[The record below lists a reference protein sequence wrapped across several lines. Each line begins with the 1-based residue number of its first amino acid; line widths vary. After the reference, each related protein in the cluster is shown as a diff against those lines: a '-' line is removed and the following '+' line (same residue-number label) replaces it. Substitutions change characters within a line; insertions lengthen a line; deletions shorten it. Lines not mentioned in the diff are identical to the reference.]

1 MLKVSKDLDPPHMQ
15 KIFKLKDKP
24 HHNLRYSSLTE
35 FKIMFL
41 LLWFLASYFLEML
54 ITSIAVFVVCIVLFV
69 CQL

>member
-1 MLKVSKDLDPPHMQ
+1 MSFNALFEKDGSVFIYERNVKILATEMLKVSKDLDPPHMQ

-41 LLWFLASYFLEML
+41 LL
-54 ITSIAVFVVCIVLFV
+54 
-69 CQL
+69 